1 METLNPDGKN
11 SIKHKTQIMVHPTH
25 QREEQRESMSA
36 PATAGEQAS
45 PAPSP
50 HEHGASSVGPPE
62 YGQDTHRTPKAP
74 QDTKRQGTFLLWH
87 MDGLFSCW
95 HLLNIHRRT
104 ALFLQGS
111 SIKDVSPHVWNH
123 GHTLHH
129 LSRGSDY
136 KHRTISHRK

>member
-11 SIKHKTQIMVHPTH
+11 SVKHKTQIMVHPTH

-50 HEHGASSVGPPE
+50 HEHGASSAGPPE
-62 YGQDTHRTPKAP
+62 YGQDTHRTPKGSQA
-74 QDTKRQGTFLLWH
+74 TKRQGTFLLWH

-104 ALFLQGS
+104 ALFL
-111 SIKDVSPHVWNH
+111 
-123 GHTLHH
+123 
-129 LSRGSDY
+129 
-136 KHRTISHRK
+136 